1 MPIAA
6 SALNRNFELYKVIGD
21 DIRKYKI
28 PRRYEGQRGICLIG
42 LDRVDKAYSRDLS
55 LPNRVYKIIGE
66 MPITQNEMLHQD
78 TRCDQ
83 NLKIIV

>member
-28 PRRYEGQRGICLIG
+28 PRRYEGHRGIWLIG